1 MDVIHF
7 HRDGDL
13 RQRIANAG
21 HRLHHLPIVPLSS
34 PRVLGRVLA
43 LAKQIRKTGAQL
55 VHAQDVYTNVL
66 GAAACQLIGSPP
78 IITSRRWKDEVPNR
92 WFTPL
97 NAWAHRNSALVL
109 PNSSSLTETLANEGV
124 SESRIEIHQNF
135 IAEAALRP
143 LPSDERGRW
152 RRSLG
157 IADQATVIGC
167 VARLTRVKR
176 HDVLI
181 DSFRLI
187 SEMAP
192 DAVLLIVGDGELWQ
206 KLQAQVNGAGMED
219 RVIFTGTLPNSPLP
233 QQLFDIAVLTSENE
247 GFPNALVE
255 AAACAVPIVAP
266 SVGGVVDVLIDGQT
280 GLTVPVGDA
289 QSTARVL
296 LHLLQDQHLR
306 ARLGVNGRDLIAAS
320 FSESAAIDRLL
331 RIYEK
336 VSRRPAK

>member
-1 MDVIHF
+1 M
-7 HRDGDL
+7 
-13 RQRIANAG
+13 
-21 HRLHHLPIVPLSS
+21 
-34 PRVLGRVLA
+34 
-43 LAKQIRKTGAQL
+43 
-55 VHAQDVYTNVL
+55 
-66 GAAACQLIGSPP
+66 GSAP

-97 NAWAHRNSALVL
+97 NAWAHRQSALVL
-109 PNSSSLTETLANEGV
+109 PNSGSLIETLVSEGV
-124 SESRIEIHQNF
+124 SENRIKIHQNF
-135 IAEAALRP
+135 IADAALRP
-143 LPSDERGRW
+143 LPSEERAQW

-181 DSFRLI
+181 DSFRLV
-187 SEMAP
+187 SETAP
-192 DAVLLIVGDGELWQ
+192 DAVLLLVGDGELRPQ
-206 KLQAQVNGAGMED
+206 LQAQVQGAGMED
-219 RVIFTGTLPNSPLP
+219 KVIFTGTLPNTPLP

-266 SVGGVVDVLIDGQT
+266 PVGGVVDVLINGQT

-289 QSTARVL
+289 ESTARVL
-296 LHLLQDQHLR
+296 LSLLQDQHLR
-306 ARLGVNGRDLIAAS
+306 ARLGVNGRELVAAR

-336 VSRRPAK
+336 VGRSPAT